1 MDQLFISSPLIKNI
15 NSNENENTKGKKGG
29 QNLCIICIVYTCMCI
44 LVFCNNFAGNI
55 TLMLNIG
62 I

>member
-1 MDQLFISSPLIKNI
+1 MDQLFISSALIKNI
-15 NSNENENTKGKKGG
+15 NSNDNKNIKGKKGDRIYV
-29 QNLCIICIVYTCMCI
+29 LYTCIVYMCI